1 MMRSIVLLA
10 LAVCCFGQ
18 NREGFLNVPG
28 GPVWYQIR
36 GTGSGIP
43 LVVLHGG
50 PGGTSCGFSALAPLG
65 GERPIVVYDQL
76 GGGRSGR
83 PADRNLWTV
92 EHFVEELDLV
102 RKQLGLEKIHLMGH
116 SWGGSLA
123 TAYVLSKGTKGIESL
138 ILSSALLSTPDWIR
152 DAEEL
157 KKQLPLEVQK
167 TLRRHEMAGTT
178 DDPAYRIAEL
188 EYTRRFVRRK
198 PRGGPN
204 PECAESVGNRLI
216 YEQMWGPSEFH
227 ATGSLKSFDVTA
239 RLSELRLPVLLVVGQ
254 FDEAR
259 PETAARYQK
268 LIPGSKL
275 EVIPGAA
282 HSQLGDNPE
291 ATLAALQ
298 SFLNGVEKR
307 RPR

>member
-1 MMRSIVLLA
+1 MIHWIGLLA

-18 NREGFLNVPG
+18 SREGFLNVAG

-36 GTGSGIP
+36 GTGSGVP

-50 PGGTSCGFSALAPLG
+50 PGGTSCGFAALAPLG
-65 GERPIVVYDQL
+65 TDRPIVVYDQL
-76 GGGRSGR
+76 GSGRSGR
-83 PADRNLWTV
+83 PADRSLWNV
-92 EHFVEELDLV
+92 ERFVEELDLV
-102 RKQLGLEKIHLMGH
+102 RKQLGLERIHLMGH

-123 TAYVLSKGTKGIESL
+123 AAYVLSKGTKGIESL

-152 DAEEL
+152 DAEVL
-157 KKQLPLEVQK
+157 RKQLPLAVQK
-167 TLRRHEMAGTT
+167 TLRKHEAAGTT
-178 DDPAYRIAEL
+178 DSPEYRAAEL

-198 PRGGPN
+198 PRGQN
-204 PECAESVGNRLI
+204 PDCADSAGNKVI

-227 ATGSLKSFDVTA
+227 ATGSLKSFDVSS
-239 RLSELRLPVLLVVGQ
+239 RLGELRLPVLLVVGE

-268 LIPGSKL
+268 IIPGSKL

-282 HSQLGDNPE
+282 HAQLGDNPE
-291 ATLAALQ
+291 ATLRVLGQ
-298 SFLNGVEKR
+298 FLKSVEGR
-307 RPR
+307 Q

>member
-1 MMRSIVLLA
+1 MIRWIVLVA
-10 LAVCCFGQ
+10 LAACCFGQ
-18 NREGFLNVPG
+18 AREGFLNVPG

-65 GERPIVVYDQL
+65 GARPIVTYDQL
-76 GGGRSGR
+76 GSGRSGR
-83 PADRNLWTV
+83 PADRSLWTV

-102 RKQLGLEKIHLMGH
+102 RKQLGLERIHLMGH

-123 TAYVLSKGTKGIESL
+123 AAYVLSKGSKGIESL

-157 KKQLPLEVQK
+157 RKQLPLEVQK
-167 TLRRHEMAGTT
+167 TLRKHELAGTT
-178 DDPAYRIAEL
+178 DDPEYRDAEY

-204 PECAESVGNRLI
+204 PECADSVGNKVI
-216 YEQMWGPSEFH
+216 YEQMWGPSEFY
-227 ATGSLKSFDVTA
+227 ATGSLKSFDVTK
-239 RLSELRLPVLLVVGQ
+239 RLGELRLPVLLVVGE
-254 FDEAR
+254 FDEAT
-259 PETAARYQK
+259 PKTAARYQK
-268 LIPGSKL
+268 LISGSKL

-291 ATLAALQ
+291 AALAALQ
-298 SFLNGVEKR
+298 SFLRSVEKP
-307 RPR
+307 RP